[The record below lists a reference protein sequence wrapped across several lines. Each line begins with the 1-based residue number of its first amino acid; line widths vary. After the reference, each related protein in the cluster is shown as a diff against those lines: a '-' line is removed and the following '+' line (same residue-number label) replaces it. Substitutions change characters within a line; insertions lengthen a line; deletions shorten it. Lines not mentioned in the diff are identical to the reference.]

1 MGGVTVIDAA
11 GRVERT
17 IRAKDGL
24 AVDDVESLALDP
36 SGNVWIGTDGAGA
49 WKVAQTG
56 FTTFTQQDGILGRVA
71 AFVRSQAGEAV
82 LFTKQ
87 ENTLRIYVWQPDRFQ
102 LVRTLQSPQK
112 FGWGTGQIAFHG
124 AKREWWI
131 ADAGGLYKF
140 STVQRSCGTQKPAA
154 RVDVEGNAR
163 ETSAGA
169 NL

>member
-1 MGGVTVIDAA
+1 MSGSEQTAP
-11 GRVERT
+11 ER
-17 IRAKDGL
+17 G
-24 AVDDVESLALDP
+24 
-36 SGNVWIGTDGAGA
+36 
-49 WKVAQTG
+49 KVAQTG

-87 ENTLRIYVWQPDRFQ
+87 KTRCVFMRGQPDRFQ

-140 STVQRSCGTQKPAA
+140 RPSSAVAETPKNLQPALMLKGTPEKPAPV
-154 RVDVEGNAR
+154 RTFEDSRGDVWLSFR
-163 ETSAGA
+163 C
-169 NL
+169 